1 VIALPAWF
9 STAPVNIRSVLQ
21 FRRLASFILGAWL
34 AGSVLI
40 DAVAIQNFRSVERF
54 LDGPAPIAAQDIH
67 TLGRGE
73 TRVLLRHLVA
83 EQNRYY
89 FEHWEWVGLG
99 IGLCFL
105 FLLILGS
112 HPPKVSILLALAMV
126 AIVLGQR
133 VALTPQI
140 TRLGRALDFV
150 APNAASPER
159 TAFWTLHG
167 IYSGLE
173 LLKLG
178 IGFTIAGLL
187 MIRRNPDRQMFARES
202 EKDEIPASRRS
213 ELKR

>member
-1 VIALPAWF
+1 MIALRACF
-9 STAPVNIRSVLQ
+9 STAPVNIRSVVQ
-21 FRRLASFILGAWL
+21 FRRLASFVLGAWL

-54 LDGPAPIAAQDIH
+54 LGSPAALAAQDIH

-83 EQNRYY
+83 EQNRFY
-89 FEHWEWVGLG
+89 FEHWEWIGLA

-112 HPPKVSILLALAMV
+112 RPPKVPILLALAMV

-140 TRLGRALDFV
+140 TRLGRTLDFV

-159 TAFWTLHG
+159 DTFWTLHG

-187 MIRRNPDRQMFARES
+187 IIRRNPDRQMFARES
-202 EKDEIPASRRS
+202 EKDEMPASRRS